1 MNIFKIHINA
11 AFVLYIVLDMFLV
24 GMGMGVPFF
33 CILFGFP
40 VGWYIVK
47 RLKLSKMS
55 LNDILS
61 KTLKY
66 ALLTSFFTFLLMI
79 IIWGPIS
86 ALLLNPNMNFANFG
100 MPLILYEPKISFIGW
115 IILMVFISPVLQLFT
130 TIFASYLTL
139 WNVLNGNKNILKLIV
154 NTMF

>member
-11 AFVLYIVLDMFLV
+11 VFVLYMVLDMVFI
-24 GMGMGVPFF
+24 GMGMGVPFL

-40 VGWYIVK
+40 VGWYILK

-86 ALLLNPNMNFANFG
+86 TLLLNPNMNFANFG

-115 IILMVFISPVLQLFT
+115 IILMVFISPVIQLLT
-130 TIFASYLTL
+130 TIFAAYMSL
-139 WNVLNGNKNILKLIV
+139 WNVSNGNKNIL
-154 NTMF
+154 N